1 MRTPVVALFLAAL
14 AVPLPGC
21 KSEGQPPGSAAP
33 PRPQFLAD
41 IPRLDR
47 SILTDTTGA
56 EDAERFTYVV
66 QVPLDSVARF
76 YRAQLAQL
84 GWRIVGDMG
93 DSAQVSLYA
102 TKGGP
107 ALWVQ
112 VRALGNLATEYTL
125 IAGAGGGEVG
135 RPAPAPGR

>member
-1 MRTPVVALFLAAL
+1 M
-14 AVPLPGC
+14 
-21 KSEGQPPGSAAP
+21 
-33 PRPQFLAD
+33 
-41 IPRLDR
+41 
-47 SILTDTTGA
+47 
-56 EDAERFTYVV
+56 V

-102 TKGGP
+102 TKGRP

-125 IAGAGGGEVG
+125 IGGAGGGEVG

>member
-1 MRTPVVALFLAAL
+1 MRTPLVALLLAASV
-14 AVPLPGC
+14 AALPGC
-21 KSEGQPPGSAAP
+21 KSEGQPPGSAAL

-102 TKGGP
+102 TKGGL

>member
-1 MRTPVVALFLAAL
+1 MRTSLVALLLAA
-14 AVPLPGC
+14 AVAVLPGC
-21 KSEGQPPGSAAP
+21 EKEGQPPGTAMP

-41 IPRLDR
+41 LPRLDR

-56 EDAERFTYVV
+56 EDAERFTFVA

-84 GWRIVGDMG
+84 GWRIVGDVG

-102 TKGGP
+102 INGGL
-107 ALWVQ
+107 ALWVR
-112 VRALGNLATEYTL
+112 VRALGKLATEYTL
-125 IAGAGGGEVG
+125 IAGAGEVG

>member
-1 MRTPVVALFLAAL
+1 MRTPLVALLLAASV
-14 AVPLPGC
+14 AVLPGC
-21 KSEGQPPGSAAP
+21 KGERRPPGSAAP

-66 QVPLDSVARF
+66 RVPLDSVARF

-125 IAGAGGGEVG
+125 IAAAGGGEVG